1 MDWKQLLVYITGTVD
16 QELLLRNEYLVTEN
30 RMLRNQIKG
39 RVRLSDGERKALA
52 EIGHKLGKQ
61 ALQEVATIVKP
72 DTILGWHRTL
82 VAQKF
87 DGSAQRK
94 TPGRPTIDP
103 ELEALVVRM
112 AQENRT
118 WGYDRI
124 VGALANLGY
133 TISDQTVGNILKR
146 HGIPPAPERKITTT
160 WKEFIRTHMEVLVA
174 TDFFTAE
181 VWTLG
186 GLVTYYVL
194 FFIHL
199 GSRKIH
205 VAGITPHP
213 DEAWMVQVA
222 RNVTMEEWGFLAPGQ
237 YLIHDRD
244 TKFCAAFQHLIDE
257 AGIERVVLP
266 PRSPNLNA
274 YAERW
279 VRSVKEEC
287 LSRLILF
294 GEDSLRHILNEYV
307 DHYQQPLDSLRRKD
321 SLRGAETTGTETT
334 EISVRLENYFA
345 SHFEGSAF
353 PASCG
358 RPTPPLPGQLLG
370 ALVHCQAEIFC

>member
-1 MDWKQLLVYITGTVD
+1 MDWKHLLAYITGTVD

-30 RMLRNQIKG
+30 RMLRHQIKG
-39 RVRLSDGERKALA
+39 RVRLSDGERKTLA
-52 EIGHKLGKQ
+52 EIGQKLGKQ
-61 ALQEVATIVKP
+61 ALKEVATIVKP
-72 DTILGWHRTL
+72 DTILGWHRKL

-94 TPGRPTIDP
+94 SPGRPTIAKD
-103 ELEALVVRM
+103 LEALVVRM
-112 AQENRT
+112 AQENRS

-133 TISDQTVGNILKR
+133 TVSDQTVGNILKR
-146 HGIPPAPERKITTT
+146 HGIPPAPERKTTTT
-160 WKEFIRTHMEVLVA
+160 WKEFIRTHMDVLVA

-205 VAGITPHP
+205 VAGVTPHP
-213 DEAWMVQVA
+213 HQAWMVQVA
-222 RNVTMEEWGFLAPGQ
+222 RNVTMEEWGFLSPGQ

-244 TKFCAAFQHLIDE
+244 GKYCPAFQHIIDG
-257 AGIERVVLP
+257 AGVTRVPLP

-279 VRSVKEEC
+279 VRSIKEEC
-287 LSRLILF
+287 LSRVILC
-294 GEDSLRHILNEYV
+294 GEASLHHVLRQYV
-307 DHYQQPLDSLRRKD
+307 KHFHQERNHQGKGNVLLFPTVSQAPAR
-321 SLRGAETTGTETT
+321 TGPIQCRE
-334 EISVRLENYFA
+334 RL
-345 SHFEGSAF
+345 G
-353 PASCG
+353 G
-358 RPTPPLPGQLLG
+358 LLKYYERE
-370 ALVHCQAEIFC
+370 AA

>member
-1 MDWKQLLVYITGTVD
+1 MGWKVLLAYITGTVD
-16 QELLLRNEYLVTEN
+16 QALLLRNEYLVTEN
-30 RMLRNQIKG
+30 RLLRKQIPG
-39 RVRLSDGERKALA
+39 CVRLSDGERKTLA
-52 EIGHKLGKQ
+52 EIGKKLGKQ
-61 ALQEVATIVKP
+61 VLAEVATIVTP
-72 DTILGWHRTL
+72 DMILAWHRKL

-87 DGSAQRK
+87 DGSQQRK
-94 TPGRPTIDP
+94 ALGRRKLDTA
-103 ELEALVVRM
+103 LEALVIRM
-112 AQENRT
+112 ARENRS

-146 HGIPPAPERKITTT
+146 HGIPPAPARKKTTT
-160 WKEFIRTHMEVLVA
+160 WKEFIRTHMDVLVA

-194 FFIHL
+194 FFLHL
-199 GSRKIH
+199 GTRKVH
-205 VAGITPHP
+205 VAGVTPHP
-213 DEAWMVQVA
+213 DTAWMVQVA
-222 RNVTMEEWGFLAPGQ
+222 RNITMEEWGFLAPGQ

-244 TKFCAAFQHLIDE
+244 TKFCAAFQQIIDD

-287 LSRLILF
+287 LSRVILF
-294 GEDSLRHILNEYV
+294 GEASLRHALHE
-307 DHYQQPLDSLRRKD
+307 DMAHYHHERNHQGKENVLLFPTSRQ
-321 SLRGAETTGTETT
+321 ETKRDGPTQCRE
-334 EISVRLENYFA
+334 RL
-345 SHFEGSAF
+345 G
-353 PASCG
+353 G
-358 RPTPPLPGQLLG
+358 LLKYYERE
-370 ALVHCQAEIFC
+370 AA

>member
-1 MDWKQLLVYITGTVD
+1 MDWKTLLAYITGTVD

-30 RMLRNQIKG
+30 RILRNQIKG
-39 RVRLSDGERKALA
+39 RVRLSDGERTTLA
-52 EIGHKLGKQ
+52 NIGQKLGKQ
-61 ALQEVATIVKP
+61 ALEEVAKIVKP
-72 DTILGWHRTL
+72 DTILGWHRKL
-82 VAQKF
+82 VAQKS
-87 DGSAQRK
+87 DGSAHRK
-94 TPGRPTIDP
+94 TPGRPTVDP
-103 ELEALVVRM
+103 ELEALVVRL
-112 AQENRT
+112 AQENRS

-133 TISDQTVGNILKR
+133 TISAQTVGNILKR
-146 HGIPPAPERKITTT
+146 HGLPPAPERKTTTT
-160 WKEFIRTHMEVLVA
+160 WKEFIRTHMDVLVA
-174 TDFFTAE
+174 TDFFTTD

-199 GSRKIH
+199 GSRQVHI
-205 VAGITPHP
+205 AGMTPHP
-213 DEAWMVQVA
+213 NEAWMVQVA
-222 RNVTMEEWGFLAPGQ
+222 RNLTMEEWGFLSPGQ

-294 GEDSLRHILNEYV
+294 GEASLRHALAQYM
-307 DHYQQPLDSLRRKD
+307 
-321 SLRGAETTGTETT
+321 A
-334 EISVRLENYFA
+334 
-345 SHFEGSAF
+345 HFHHERNHQGKGNVLLF
-353 PASCG
+353 PAVSQDPEYTGPIQCRERLG
-358 RPTPPLPGQLLG
+358 GLLKYYTHE
-370 ALVHCQAEIFC
+370 AA